1 MDINKQLELIKR
13 GTVEIIDEKSLIEK
27 LQVSAKTNKP
37 LIIKAGFDP
46 SAADIHL
53 GHTVLLRKLKHFQE
67 LGHRVVFL
75 IGDFTALIGDPT
87 GRSEIRNR
95 LTEKEVKLNAKTYKQ
110 QVSKILDIKKCD
122 VVFNSKWLKGISLAG
137 FLDIA
142 ARQTVARILERD
154 DFTNRHKSGK
164 EISVLEFIYPLL
176 QAYDSVVLKA
186 DVELGG
192 TDQKFNLLMGKTLQ
206 RRYNQAEQVVI
217 TMPLLEGTD
226 GVRKMS
232 KSFDNYIGITDS
244 ANEMFGKVMSI
255 SDDMM
260 WRYYELLTDVSMD
273 DINSMKED
281 TAAGSLH
288 PKDAKVC
295 LAKEIITTYY
305 SSEDADMAAKEF
317 ESIFS
322 KGNTPEDIPTYNI
335 DKDDLEDGVIWICK
349 LLTISGLTP
358 SNSDARRMV
367 KQSAVTIDSSKVT
380 DENAKVIPRN
390 GMVIQ
395 VGKRRFIKIIFS

>member
-27 LQVSAKTNKP
+27 LQVSAKTKKP

-244 ANEMFGKVMSI
+244 VNEMFGKVMSI

-260 WRYYELLTDVSMD
+260 WRYYEFLTDVSMD

-281 TAAGSLH
+281 AAAGGLH
-288 PKDAKVC
+288 PKDAKVR
-295 LAKEIITTYY
+295 LAKEIIAIYY
-305 SSEDADMAAKEF
+305 SSKDADVAAKEF

-322 KGNTPEDIPTYNI
+322 KGNTPEDIPTYSI
-335 DKDDLEDGVIWICK
+335 DKDDLTDGVIWICK
-349 LLTISGLTP
+349 LLTISGLTL

-367 KQSAVTIDSSKVT
+367 KQSAVTVDSSKVT
-380 DENAKVIPRN
+380 DENAKVSPRN

-395 VGKRRFIKIIFS
+395 VGKRRFIKIISS

>member
-27 LQVSAKTNKP
+27 LQVSAKTKKP

-164 EISVLEFIYPLL
+164 EISMLEFIYPLL

-217 TMPLLEGTD
+217 AMPLLEGTD

-244 ANEMFGKVMSI
+244 ANEIFGKVMSI

-260 WRYYELLTDVSMD
+260 WRYYEFLTDVSLD
-273 DINSMKED
+273 DIATMKKD

-288 PKDAKVC
+288 PKDAKVR

-322 KGNTPEDIPTYNI
+322 KGNTPEDMPTYKIN
-335 DKDDLEDGVIWICK
+335 KDDLENGVIWICK
-349 LLTISGLTP
+349 LLTISGLTS

-367 KQSAVTIDSSKVT
+367 KQSAVTVDSSKVT
-380 DENAKVIPRN
+380 DENAKVSPRN

-395 VGKRRFIKIIFS
+395 VGKRRFIKIVSS